1 MYRDACRAEI
11 EFLVIFEGF
20 FTFMEQNSG
29 EISQLQG

>member
-1 MYRDACRAEI
+1 MLMEQNF

-20 FTFMEQNSG
+20 FTCMEQNSG